1 MTSAALILFTAAI
14 RRIRYSTA
22 GLMQYISPSLVFLTA
37 VFVFGEPMDRWK
49 LISFILI
56 WIALLIFTV
65 SALREDRG
73 RSLPVEDP
81 TAA

>member
-1 MTSAALILFTAAI
+1 
-14 RRIRYSTA
+14 
-22 GLMQYISPSLVFLTA
+22 
-37 VFVFGEPMDRWK
+37 MDRWK

-81 TAA
+81 TVA